1 MNALSK
7 VGVCSLVVAS
17 IAVGIW
23 MNQTAWRNRRMV
35 WQLQAA
41 LIAGS
46 VGFVAGRISR
56 S

>member
-7 VGVCSLVVAS
+7 VGVCSLMVAS

-23 MNQTAWRNRRMV
+23 INQTAWRNRRMV
-35 WQLQAA
+35 WQFQAA
-41 LIAGS
+41 VIAGS

-56 S
+56 